1 MPLISADSPSL
12 ARAYARNRFR
22 CQGGIAVLF
31 WHCEG
36 SISYLDD
43 ITGTPSASLQPRA
56 RGAARVSAQ
65 FKDGQSRIKDLRQ
78 SGAMKLLFPQG
89 RPWLEAV
96 MINSAG
102 GITGGDRFAVEA
114 TAFSGAKLTV
124 TTQAAERAYRAQP
137 GETARMET
145 RLAAEDGA
153 ALHWLPQETILYDA
167 CRYTRSLRAD
177 LAAGARFLMV
187 EPLVFG
193 RTGMGETLTKGLFH
207 DRIDIRR
214 DGQRLFYDSTRLQ
227 GDIAATLSGAAI
239 GGGAAAMAS
248 LLLVAP
254 DAETHLAPLR
264 AALPDTGGATLLHPD
279 VLYMRLLAE
288 DSFEMRKTL
297 LPILDRLTGDGLP
310 LAWRL

>member
-1 MPLISADSPSL
+1 MAESPFS
-12 ARAYARNRFR
+12 FR
-22 CQGGIAVLF
+22 QG
-31 WHCEG
+31 EG
-36 SISYLDD
+36 SISYQDD
-43 ITGTPSASLQPRA
+43 ITGTPAASLQPRA
-56 RGAARVSAQ
+56 RGTAAVASQ
-65 FKDGQSRIKDLRQ
+65 FKDGQSRIRDLSQ

-102 GITGGDRFAVEA
+102 GITGGDRFAV
-114 TAFSGAKLTV
+114 TARAAANSRLTV
-124 TTQAAERAYRAQP
+124 TTQAAERAYRSQP
-137 GETARMET
+137 DETARMET
-145 RLAAEDGA
+145 RLYAEEGA

-167 CRYTRSLRAD
+167 CRYSRSLRAD
-177 LAAGARFLMV
+177 LDAGARFLMV

-193 RTGMGETLTKGLFH
+193 RTGMGETLTEGLFR

-214 DGQRLFYDSTRLQ
+214 AGQRLFYDSTRLE
-227 GDIAATLSGAAI
+227 GDIAATLPGTAT

-264 AALPDTGGATLLHPD
+264 AALPETGGATLLHPD
-279 VLYMRLLAE
+279 TLYLRLLAP
-288 DSFEMRKTL
+288 DSFELRKIL